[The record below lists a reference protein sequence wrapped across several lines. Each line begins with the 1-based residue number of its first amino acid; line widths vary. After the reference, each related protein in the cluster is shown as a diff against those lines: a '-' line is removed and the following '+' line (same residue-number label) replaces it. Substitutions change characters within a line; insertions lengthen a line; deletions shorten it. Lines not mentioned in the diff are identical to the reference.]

1 MLLLEPLW
9 LATFAAWCGL
19 SATAFVAGF
28 AAATCL
34 ARRQATEEAP
44 RQGPRAPPALA
55 DKTLLKRLSR
65 EASCGSL
72 VSQDSHLVYWERL
85 AELRDDFEGD
95 EGGLARRG
103 SPPSRSALSRAVS
116 PQ

>member
-19 SATAFVAGF
+19 SATAFITGF

-65 EASCGSL
+65 AASGGSL

-85 AELRDDFEGD
+85 AELRDDLEDD

-103 SPPSRSALSRAVS
+103 SPPSRPAWSRAAS